1 MKYAIVSVSKEGAQL
16 GVRVKAGISGEGTL
30 YERKDGAS
38 GKEAVYFTR
47 TLALTA
53 DIFSCYD
60 GILFIMASGIAVRAI
75 APHVVSKASDPAVLV
90 MDECGKH
97 CVSLLSGHLGGANAW
112 AREVSAAVGA
122 DPVITT
128 ATDVH
133 DRRAPD
139 DIARELMMRVEP
151 LAALKPVNTVI
162 AAGRTFRWFLDESV
176 EGSASIAT
184 RLKEK
189 GIRTEPLD
197 RLDANAFDACAVI
210 TEKTITVKKPFVCLR
225 PKNLFVGIGCKRGTS
240 EELVQSAFT
249 AALAQAG
256 AYPYQVASLASVDAK
271 ADEKGLLDFAS
282 SMHLPIHFYKA
293 EELKKIAEE
302 YHLESSKFV
311 EKTIGVGNVCQSAAL
326 MESMKGKRFCRKRS
340 LSVPRCDRP
349 GTIRVIGIGPGHE
362 EEMTPKAIKAM
373 EASDIIVGYN
383 TYIALVKDL
392 IKDKEV
398 VGNGMRQEVD
408 RCQKAVDLA
417 AEGHQVAV
425 ISSGDP
431 GVYGMAG
438 LVLELIQKLPK
449 EARPECEVIPGL
461 TAANTSAAALGAPL
475 MHDYAVISLSDLMTP
490 WEQIKNRAKL
500 AAEGDFVIAIYN
512 PKSRGRATYLDE
524 IRDIVLQYRKPE
536 TPVGI
541 VRKAG
546 RPGMNWTISTLEKLP
561 EEHVDMQ
568 STVIIGKST
577 TFVADG
583 KMITPRG
590 YKA

>member
-1 MKYAIVSVSKEGAQL
+1 
-16 GVRVKAGISGEGTL
+16 
-30 YERKDGAS
+30 
-38 GKEAVYFTR
+38 
-47 TLALTA
+47 
-53 DIFSCYD
+53 
-60 GILFIMASGIAVRAI
+60 
-75 APHVVSKASDPAVLV
+75 
-90 MDECGKH
+90 
-97 CVSLLSGHLGGANAW
+97 
-112 AREVSAAVGA
+112 
-122 DPVITT
+122 
-128 ATDVH
+128 
-133 DRRAPD
+133 
-139 DIARELMMRVEP
+139 
-151 LAALKPVNTVI
+151 
-162 AAGRTFRWFLDESV
+162 
-176 EGSASIAT
+176 
-184 RLKEK
+184 
-189 GIRTEPLD
+189 
-197 RLDANAFDACAVI
+197 
-210 TEKTITVKKPFVCLR
+210 
-225 PKNLFVGIGCKRGTS
+225 
-240 EELVQSAFT
+240 
-249 AALAQAG
+249 
-256 AYPYQVASLASVDAK
+256 
-271 ADEKGLLDFAS
+271 
-282 SMHLPIHFYKA
+282 
-293 EELKKIAEE
+293 
-302 YHLESSKFV
+302 
-311 EKTIGVGNVCQSAAL
+311 
-326 MESMKGKRFCRKRS
+326 
-340 LSVPRCDRP
+340 
-349 GTIRVIGIGPGHE
+349 
-362 EEMTPKAIKAM
+362 MTPKAIKAM

-431 GVYGMAG
+431 GVYGLAG
-438 LVLELIQKLPK
+438 LVL
-449 EARPECEVIPGL
+449 PGL